1 MLLLILPDLS
11 QNQLSV
17 PFPALNAVMV
27 FKLTITELIKIKLT
41 SKQSRVPCVGFQV
54 YYIDSRCA
62 MCPFS
67 ATQKC
72 KPAICFHGRC
82 FPGKWHAQGANN
94 PIANTHQNA
103 HMLSYIVYLCLF
115 VPLCILSD
123 PVPISLHIS
132 VHTTL
137 QYLRTECQ
145 RSLLYKSRRTALSYQ
160 VHSTFTAHWSGVAS
174 MLIPNPQRDDK
185 GKEQGGIGP
194 IICHAFFA

>member
-27 FKLTITELIKIKLT
+27 FKLTITEFIKIKLT

-67 ATQKC
+67 ATQKVQTSYLFSWPLFSRKMACPRC
-72 KPAICFHGRC
+72 KQPNCKYTSKR
-82 FPGKWHAQGANN
+82 
-94 PIANTHQNA
+94 THVVI
-103 HMLSYIVYLCLF
+103 YCLF
-115 VPLCILSD
+115 MSTCT
-123 PVPISLHIS
+123 SLYTLWPCTHIS
-132 VHTTL
+132 AHLCADNPTVF
-137 QYLRTECQ
+137 EN
-145 RSLLYKSRRTALSYQ
+145 KSRRTALSYQ

-194 IICHAFFA
+194 ITCHAFLA

>member
-1 MLLLILPDLS
+1 MVRSSFLFQLVLDFGPSAGMIHQTPTTWFKGPSGRMLLLILPDLS

-67 ATQKC
+67 ATRKC

-94 PIANTHQNA
+94 PIVNTHQNA
-103 HMLSYIVYLCLF
+103 HMLSYIAYSCLL

-132 VHTTL
+132 VPTTL
-137 QYLRTECQ
+137 QYLRTKVAGLHCLI
-145 RSLLYKSRRTALSYQ
+145 RSILPLL
-160 VHSTFTAHWSGVAS
+160 
-174 MLIPNPQRDDK
+174 P
-185 GKEQGGIGP
+185 IGLG
-194 IICHAFFA
+194 